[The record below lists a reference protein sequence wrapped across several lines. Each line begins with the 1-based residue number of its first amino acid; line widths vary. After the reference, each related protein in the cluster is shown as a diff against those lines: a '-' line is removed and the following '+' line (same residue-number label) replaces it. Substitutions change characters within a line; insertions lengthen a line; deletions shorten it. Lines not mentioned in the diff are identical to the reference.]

1 MMHCPLRDL
10 ADNSLGA
17 ANSPF
22 AEPISEQLALHI
34 EQCTDCQEHLAKEL
48 DTASTAI
55 RPLVSS
61 PIRGYRILKLLGHGG
76 HASVYLALELSTERQ
91 VALKVI
97 PKLAD
102 HTRQGQDVWRQ
113 EILLAAQMAHPN
125 LVRLYSVQETSNAF
139 ALVFEYIAGGT
150 LAQAIPQLT
159 SPTEI
164 KHLLVGILQGLTA
177 IHSMGILHLDL
188 KPSNILLDQ
197 QANTS
202 LSTSHCTSP
211 LDWIP
216 KISDF
221 GIARKYTQLAVVP
234 DLVMSADDPSQT
246 SVQPIGTI
254 AYMAP
259 EQTLAFPELLGP
271 STDLFALG
279 GILQKML
286 DQVAIATTNRD
297 IATNRHPATH
307 CDSAIHCDPK
317 TDRIYVRLHQIA
329 RRCLEIDPAL
339 RYPTASVILEE
350 LTAFSDSTLSTHTVY
365 PSALL
370 HKTKRSAI
378 PPYQSTLKFV
388 SVALI
393 IIAVVSFA
401 ALRIRERNK
410 THSSNEPSNLAQ
422 WIADLDLPPEAITP
436 QSAQRLEQSSKYWTE
451 KLLLESKEAQ
461 AQSQILNYAI
471 LQRSAAERL
480 ATYVDA
486 RHISLGRQLIDQAI
500 EITSTLH
507 TRLPDD
513 QDILREYINATF
525 CAGNLNHGQEDL
537 KSYDAFVERRLSYF
551 QQTLTLLPQ
560 LTETRRQWYWT
571 ARILDEMRRSRQVA
585 NWGRLTKCSENI
597 ARVERFAMSELTS
610 LLRNN
615 PSPIPFELE
624 LRFQLATPQADA
636 FAILKTLL
644 KQKPAAANEAF
655 SQTLGLQPD
664 DRESLQRYILV
675 KILGD
680 FVFQDDLEGVS
691 APIEET
697 IDRLISEINEANA
710 ELNQIPVT
718 VHEDLIRFVA
728 GIASYARSQQN
739 TFFAEFIQ
747 RRYLQL
753 CTTCQSHF
761 PNHPSIYVALSEAHL
776 QAWKNHLRRDE
787 PELAVEALLRSQA
800 AAQQGLDIDPHHPLA
815 YHQVTDRLKRL
826 ARFRNE

>member
-10 ADNSLGA
+10 PNNFLDAPH
-17 ANSPF
+17 SPF

-34 EQCTDCQEHLAKEL
+34 EQCNDCQQYLAKEL
-48 DTASTAI
+48 DAASVAI

-61 PIRGYRILKLLGHGG
+61 PIHGYRILKLLGHGG

-97 PKLAD
+97 PKSPD
-102 HTRQGQDVWRQ
+102 HTREGQDVWRQ
-113 EILLAAQMAHPN
+113 EILLAAQMTHPN

-139 ALVFEYIAGGT
+139 ALVFEYLAGGT

-159 SPTEI
+159 SPNEI
-164 KHLLVGILQGLTA
+164 QHLLIGILQGLTA

-188 KPSNILLDQ
+188 KPSNILIDR

-202 LSTSHCTSP
+202 PSASP

-221 GIARKYTQLAVVP
+221 GIARKYTRLAAVQDLAVT
-234 DLVMSADDPSQT
+234 ADGPPRA

-271 STDLFALG
+271 PTDLFALG

-286 DQVAIATTNRD
+286 EQVASAEVNR
-297 IATNRHPATH
+297 APANNRAPA
-307 CDSAIHCDPK
+307 SNRAPNA
-317 TDRIYVRLHQIA
+317 DRTFDRLNQIA
-329 RRCLEIDPAL
+329 QRCLEIDPAL
-339 RYPTASVILEE
+339 RYPSASAILEE
-350 LTAFSDSTLSTHTVY
+350 LIALSDNTPNAHTVY
-365 PSALL
+365 PSTLL
-370 HKTKRSAI
+370 PKTNQSAI
-378 PPYQSTLKFV
+378 PPYLSTLKSVSFV
-388 SVALI
+388 LI
-393 IIAVVSFA
+393 LVAVVSFTI
-401 ALRIRERNK
+401 LQTRDRNK
-410 THSSNEPSNLAQ
+410 THSAIAHSNLAQ

-436 QSAQRLEQSSKYWTE
+436 LTAQRLELSSKYWTG
-451 KLLLESKEAQ
+451 KLLLETPEAQ
-461 AQSQILNYAI
+461 AQSQILHYAI

-486 RHISLGRQLIDQAI
+486 RHISLGRQLISQAI

-507 TRLPDD
+507 TRLPQD

-537 KSYDAFVERRLSYF
+537 KSYDAFVERRLSHF
-551 QQTLTLLPQ
+551 QQAIKLLPQ
-560 LTETRRQWYWT
+560 LTEPRRQWFWT
-571 ARILDEMRRSRQVA
+571 AKILDELRRSRQLA
-585 NWGRLTKCSENI
+585 NWGKLTKCSENI
-597 ARVERFAMSELTS
+597 AQAEWFAMNELKTLVHNS
-610 LLRNN
+610 PN
-615 PSPIPFELE
+615 PIPFELD

-644 KQKPAAANEAF
+644 KQEPAAANESSF
-655 SQTLGLQPD
+655 QILGLQPD
-664 DRESLQRYILV
+664 DRESLHRYLLV
-675 KILGD
+675 NILGD
-680 FVFQDDLEGVS
+680 FVFQDDSEGAS
-691 APIEET
+691 APMEET
-697 IDRLISEINEANA
+697 INRLIHEINEANA
-710 ELNQIPVT
+710 EPSQIPVT

-728 GIASYARSQQN
+728 GISSYARSQQN
-739 TFFAEFIQ
+739 THFAEFIQ

-776 QAWKNHLRRDE
+776 QSWKNHLRRDE
-787 PELAVEALLRSQA
+787 PELAVAALLRSQA
-800 AAQQGLDIDPHHPLA
+800 AAQQGLDIDPNHPLA